1 MDLLGEV
8 GVNVI
13 ISIGRSHYLLRQAEA
28 LKIMAAM
35 SKAVEVDRQHSGE
48 WNDRRDYRLRY
59 VTQRRRESIAITEVD
74 EDQIII
80 PPEMA
85 DEISPGPG
93 KKIRKQIGKPIPQL
107 PFTP

>member
-1 MDLLGEV
+1 M
-8 GVNVI
+8 NVI

-85 DEISPGPG
+85 DEVSPAAPR
-93 KKIRKQIGKPIPQL
+93 KVRKQIGKPIPQL

>member
-1 MDLLGEV
+1 
-8 GVNVI
+8 
-13 ISIGRSHYLLRQAEA
+13 
-28 LKIMAAM
+28 
-35 SKAVEVDRQHSGE
+35 
-48 WNDRRDYRLRY
+48 

-85 DEISPGPG
+85 DEVSPAAPR
-93 KKIRKQIGKPIPQL
+93 KVRKQIGKPIPQL

>member
-1 MDLLGEV
+1 M
-8 GVNVI
+8 NVI

-35 SKAVEVDRQHSGE
+35 SKAVRVEEKYSRELVDKGDYRTRYIVIKRDRILIAEVDQ
-48 WNDRRDYRLRY
+48 
-59 VTQRRRESIAITEVD
+59 
-74 EDQIII
+74 DQIII

-85 DEISPGPG
+85 DEISPAPG